1 MELIYKESCV
11 DLYPD
16 LQKRLSNG
24 LHVIIFPLPLAM
36 SEDNNISFW
45 YTNTIIQWSSL
56 LTLAY
61 KACQFLC
68 LLKSYEKYSF

>member
-16 LQKRLSNG
+16 HQKRLSNG
-24 LHVIIFPLPLAM
+24 VHVIIFPLPLAM

-45 YTNTIIQWSSL
+45 YTNTF
-56 LTLAY
+56 T
-61 KACQFLC
+61 
-68 LLKSYEKYSF
+68 E